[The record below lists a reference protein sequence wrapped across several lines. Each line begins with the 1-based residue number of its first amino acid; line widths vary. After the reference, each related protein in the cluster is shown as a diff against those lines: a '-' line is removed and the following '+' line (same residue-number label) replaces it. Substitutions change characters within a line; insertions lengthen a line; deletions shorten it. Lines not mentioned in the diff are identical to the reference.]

1 MKMKL
6 ILALVWSI
14 VLFFDILSACSGN
27 EPNWILVF
35 CPLVLLVSNYWVDYF
50 FTR

>member
-1 MKMKL
+1 MKIKL
-6 ILALVWSI
+6 SLALIWTI
-14 VLFFDILSACSGN
+14 VLISDILSAYSGN

-35 CPLVLLVSNYWVDYF
+35 CPLITLVSNYWVDYF